1 MNLEALFNAIIVKP
15 TEHEEKMYGNIVVP
29 DISSES
35 NKMGEVVSVGPGTE
49 VAGIGFVKSQLQVGD
64 VVVLPS
70 LGFTRFE
77 FEGNEYFIGKENDVL
92 AKILKTTETTNE

>member
-1 MNLEALFNAIIVKP
+1 MNLEALFNAVIVKP

-29 DISSES
+29 DVSSES

-49 VAGIGFVKSQLQVGD
+49 VSGIGFVKTNLQPGD

-77 FEGNEYFIGKENDVL
+77 YEGDEYFIGKENDIL
-92 AKILKTTETTNE
+92 AKVNE